1 MPALYWL
8 IFEKHIRIPVIEY
21 SSVSNEFLF
30 IRFNNEI
37 PVRTNSNGDTLTK
50 NKYEQLLP
58 LIYTN
63 QLIRNGN
70 MPDSIMGVHTDVHAI
85 HFNTNRYKYTPKN
98 MFVHNIGL
106 YPLFESE
113 SDRVNLE
120 LPPDFFR
127 INNSIEFITA
137 STNDINLEKS
147 KLFNQVFINK
157 GFSFPAKIIA
167 GIPTTRKS
175 IDEGYFIVDNT
186 NKLFHLKM
194 TKGQPYFEYIQT
206 PDNMKITHIECIDF
220 KTREFYAIIFD
231 SNNNVYVLIQDIYSL
246 IKLPITDFEQEKD
259 ELRIS
264 ENIFFKNITTIS
276 NKELKVWIIDDLY
289 NTIAF
294 HNEILVSKEEAQFG
308 KIFSVLFPFE
318 IITKNASSSYKN
330 FKITF
335 SKNILIILTNFI
347 FTILYIS
354 ILLHKKQSFKKNFT
368 EIVLVILFGFYGFV
382 GSLFFP
388 NKN

>member
-1 MPALYWL
+1 
-8 IFEKHIRIPVIEY
+8 
-21 SSVSNEFLF
+21 
-30 IRFNNEI
+30 
-37 PVRTNSNGDTLTK
+37 
-50 NKYEQLLP
+50 
-58 LIYTN
+58 
-63 QLIRNGN
+63 
-70 MPDSIMGVHTDVHAI
+70 
-85 HFNTNRYKYTPKN
+85 

-206 PDNMKITHIECIDF
+206 PDNIVIT
-220 KTREFYAIIFD
+220 
-231 SNNNVYVLIQDIYSL
+231 SYS
-246 IKLPITDFEQEKD
+246 IHYTKLY
-259 ELRIS
+259 
-264 ENIFFKNITTIS
+264 EN
-276 NKELKVWIIDDLY
+276 Y
-289 NTIAF
+289 
-294 HNEILVSKEEAQFG
+294 
-308 KIFSVLFPFE
+308 
-318 IITKNASSSYKN
+318 
-330 FKITF
+330 
-335 SKNILIILTNFI
+335 
-347 FTILYIS
+347 
-354 ILLHKKQSFKKNFT
+354 
-368 EIVLVILFGFYGFV
+368 
-382 GSLFFP
+382 
-388 NKN
+388 